1 MCASRCISEASTIDG
16 VLEIRSRHFW
26 QLDFGQLVG
35 TVDVRVR
42 RDADEQ
48 NVLTLV
54 TDKMSSVV
62 SMLTVQ
68 IVKDAA
74 WHTVEGTNPGHGH
87 TYGDPHVHGDS
98 HSHDHSHD
106 HGGGNHGH
114 SHDHA
119 SGNHGHS
126 HDHGHGHSDDGHSHM
141 ATSHGSN
148 PQVDQYNAAHGV
160 AGYGNPAS
168 LQQGYSSPPV
178 YSASHGH
185 SHDGV
190 TYH

>member
-1 MCASRCISEASTIDG
+1 M
-16 VLEIRSRHFW
+16 EIRSRHFW

-74 WHTVEGTNPGHGH
+74 WHTVEGINATHVLPSYDDAVTHGHGH
-87 TYGDPHVHGDS
+87 EHGDGHGHS
-98 HSHDHSHD
+98 HGAENADHSHDHS
-106 HGGGNHGH
+106 
-114 SHDHA
+114 SA
-119 SGNHGHS
+119 NHGHS
-126 HDHGHGHSDDGHSHM
+126 HDHGGHGHSHDGSSHGM
-141 ATSHGSN
+141 ASHGSA
-148 PQVDQYNAAHGV
+148 PRVEQL
-160 AGYGNPAS
+160 AGPYGNPTN
-168 LQQGYSSPPV
+168 QQSAYNIPPV
-178 YSASHGH
+178 YGASHGH